1 MNNFNFILYGTKHF
15 FRQQT
20 TAEVAWPGWRDDAGI
35 YMYDLEVFKL
45 KKGNAS
51 LSHNQNILESS
62 NYTGLETSAT
72 ASFSHGTGRI

>member
-1 MNNFNFILYGTKHF
+1 
-15 FRQQT
+15 
-20 TAEVAWPGWRDDAGI
+20 
-35 YMYDLEVFKL
+35 MYDLEVFKL

-72 ASFSHGTGRI
+72 ASFLDGTGKIYYCAYFSLLGMIIDQSP